1 MVVKRSG
8 VTVRLFALSRKHC
21 SSYTIAYYLAG
32 ERQRETFRGTLDLAK
47 ARAAEIAEQISA
59 QNAGHGVLPLRDVRA
74 YQSAVEKL
82 APLGV
87 ALSDAVDEYV
97 DARRRI
103 GNRPLKDA
111 ADFYTRHVKPDAP
124 QKSLAEVAQE
134 MLDTKKKRGKS
145 MVYLR
150 GLRRCL
156 EPACDVL
163 TGPISQIQPKDIDD
177 YLLDLDLGSRTIKNV
192 RSALVTTFAFAKNR
206 GYLPDDR
213 ETAASRSEPIEVKAN
228 GPVEI
233 FTPKEMEALLTAADS
248 DTLPMIALGGF
259 AGLRTAEI
267 GRLEWKDVSLEQ
279 AIITISAD
287 NSKTASR
294 RVVPIQSNLAQW
306 LAPYAK
312 ETGFVFKKAHLEEES
327 RWSRMAE
334 CQDKTAQTAGVKW
347 KRNGLRHSYCSYRL
361 SQTKNAAE
369 VALEMGNSPTMVFS
383 NYRELVTPRDTAA
396 WWAISPRRAD
406 NVIPMQAKAG
416 DAGE

>member
-1 MVVKRSG
+1 
-8 VTVRLFALSRKHC
+8 
-21 SSYTIAYYLAG
+21 
-32 ERQRETFRGTLDLAK
+32 
-47 ARAAEIAEQISA
+47 
-59 QNAGHGVLPLRDVRA
+59 
-74 YQSAVEKL
+74 
-82 APLGV
+82 
-87 ALSDAVDEYV
+87 
-97 DARRRI
+97 
-103 GNRPLKDA
+103 
-111 ADFYTRHVKPDAP
+111 
-124 QKSLAEVAQE
+124 
-134 MLDTKKKRGKS
+134 
-145 MVYLR
+145 
-150 GLRRCL
+150 
-156 EPACDVL
+156 
-163 TGPISQIQPKDIDD
+163 
-177 YLLDLDLGSRTIKNV
+177 
-192 RSALVTTFAFAKNR
+192 
-206 GYLPDDR
+206 
-213 ETAASRSEPIEVKAN
+213 
-228 GPVEI
+228 
-233 FTPKEMEALLTAADS
+233 
-248 DTLPMIALGGF
+248 
-259 AGLRTAEI
+259 
-267 GRLEWKDVSLEQ
+267 LEWKDVSLEQ